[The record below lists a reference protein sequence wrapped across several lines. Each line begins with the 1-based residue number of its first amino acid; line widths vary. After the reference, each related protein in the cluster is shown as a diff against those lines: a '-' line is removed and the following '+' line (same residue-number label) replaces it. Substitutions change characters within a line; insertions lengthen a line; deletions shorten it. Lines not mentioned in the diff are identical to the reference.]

1 MIIEIHI
8 EKKKV
13 KSKSLNCIYAIF
25 ISEIRQS
32 TEITITVNLILPS
45 LVKTN
50 LFLLETDR
58 MCYFIYNIQA
68 IERNNESKEEKSF

>member
-1 MIIEIHI
+1 M
-8 EKKKV
+8 
-13 KSKSLNCIYAIF
+13 
-25 ISEIRQS
+25 
-32 TEITITVNLILPS
+32 TVNLFLPS

-58 MCYFIYNIQA
+58 LCYFIYNIQA